1 MKNPKKPKKQPKSWA
16 VLTGLTFHMGV
27 SLYFA
32 SLAGKALDVRWE
44 TGKIM
49 TLSLLILVLVANIY
63 GLIKFLNRYN

>member
-1 MKNPKKPKKQPKSWA
+1 MKNPKKPKKRPNTLA
-16 VLTGLTFHMGV
+16 VLTGLTFQLGG

-32 SLAGKALDVRWE
+32 SLGGKALDARWE

-49 TLSLLILVLVANIY
+49 TLSLLILVLGVNIY

>member
-1 MKNPKKPKKQPKSWA
+1 
-16 VLTGLTFHMGV
+16 MGV